1 MCVAAIANLVLFGQ
15 RWLMPKETDLDLMN
29 GVLAA
34 RRGAPE
40 RDVLI
45 DAVLANVR
53 DQKAKED
60 ATPNYRPYDIHVMT
74 GTYVIVQ
81 SLFDRLPPRPRLEAA
96 YQDTVFVHLLNND
109 AASGF
114 QLYADDVYR
123 EPDSHWSERQKRER
137 LFRKAG

>member
-1 MCVAAIANLVLFGQ
+1 
-15 RWLMPKETDLDLMN
+15 MN

-34 RRGAPE
+34 RRGTPE
-40 RDVLI
+40 LDFFI
-45 DAVLANVR
+45 HAVLADVL
-53 DQKAKED
+53 DQKVKED

-74 GTYVIVQ
+74 GTYVMVQ
-81 SLFDRLPPRPRLEAA
+81 SLFDRLPPRPRLKAA
-96 YQDTVFVHLLNND
+96 YQDTVFVHLMNND

-137 LFRKAG
+137 FFRKAG

>member
-1 MCVAAIANLVLFGQ
+1 MCVAAIANRVLFGQ

-29 GVLAA
+29 HVLAA
-34 RRGAPE
+34 RRGTPE

-53 DQKAKED
+53 DQKVTED
-60 ATPNYRPYDIHVMT
+60 ATPDHGPYDIHVMT

-81 SLFDRLPPRPRLEAA
+81 SLFDRLPPRPRLKAA